1 MDQLVTREGDLFQV
15 SDRQGDFS
23 PDDAAP
29 GLFTRDTRFLS
40 RFEVL
45 VNGEK
50 PHLLTASAA
59 DNYIQRVFAEAAAG
73 NGPHMDVG
81 IQRRRVLYGGVLYER
96 ISVASYERRSLA
108 TQLELRFGAD
118 FADLF

>member
-15 SDRQGDFS
+15 SDQRGDFS
-23 PDDAAP
+23 PEHAAS

-59 DNYIQRVFAEAAAG
+59 DNYIQRVFAQAAIG
-73 NGPHMDVG
+73 NGPHVAVG
-81 IQRRRVLYGGVLYER
+81 IQRRRVLYGGTL
-96 ISVASYERRSLA
+96 
-108 TQLELRFGAD
+108 
-118 FADLF
+118 